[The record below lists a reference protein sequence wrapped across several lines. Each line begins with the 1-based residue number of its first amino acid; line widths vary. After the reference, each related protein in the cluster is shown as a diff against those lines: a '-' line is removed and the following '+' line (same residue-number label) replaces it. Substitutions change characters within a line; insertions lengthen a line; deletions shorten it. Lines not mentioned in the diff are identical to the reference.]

1 MTKKIIYTEGD
12 EVCVAGYFCGDLEFM
27 PYYSVPSVL
36 ECVVLQ
42 TWASK
47 NNKNEYLYLV
57 RPHYEERHVYVKEDC
72 IFESKEKAREAIEK
86 VYDGRIK

>member
-1 MTKKIIYTEGD
+1 MTKKIIFQEGD
-12 EVCVAGYFCGDLEFM
+12 QVFVAGYFCGDLYFM

-47 NNKNEYLYLV
+47 NNKNKYVYLV
-57 RPHYEERHVYVKEDC
+57 KTYYSDKNVYVGEDC
-72 IFESKEKAREAIEK
+72 VFESKEKAREAIQK